1 MKEDCVD
8 VNVESIY
15 MKVLKNDEEKY
26 VLFVALRSLIYHN
39 LKVIGL

>member
-1 MKEDCVD
+1 MKEGCVD

-26 VLFVALRSLIYHN
+26 VVFVVLTL
-39 LKVIGL
+39 